1 MPSKDIKTYAYV
13 LRRTNY
19 GEADRILNIITP
31 LGKMSVI
38 AKGVRKEKS
47 KLAGGV
53 EIFSLTELTIHQ
65 GKSEL
70 GIVTSAKMQKYFSNI
85 LADLNKMEFAAMALK
100 KINKMAEQSDNP
112 EHFRIIDQVLN
123 ALNTN
128 IDLGLIEVWFLL
140 NCHKAGGEEI
150 NLYFDANGEKLV
162 PDKKYEWDSME
173 LALVERSGGGISAN
187 EIKMMRLM
195 LASDIVLVASVK
207 DTEAMLPKILQIA
220 RSVNK
225 M

>member
-1 MPSKDIKTYAYV
+1 MPKDIKTYAYV

-53 EIFSLTELTIHQ
+53 EMFSLIELVIHQ
-65 GKSEL
+65 GKSEF
-70 GIVTSAKMQKYFSNI
+70 GVVTSATMKKYFNNI
-85 LADLNKMEFAAMALK
+85 LTDLNKMELAATALK
-100 KINKMAEQSDNP
+100 KINKLSEHSDNP
-112 EHFRIIDQVLN
+112 EHFKIIDQTLN

-128 IDLGLIEVWFLL
+128 IDLSMTEAWLLL

-150 NLYFDANGEKLV
+150 NLYFDADGKKLEPEKT
-162 PDKKYEWDSME
+162 YEWDTME
-173 LALVERSGGGISAN
+173 QALVERAGGSISAN
-187 EIKMMRLM
+187 EIKLMRLM
-195 LASDIVLVASVK
+195 LTSNIGLVAGVK
-207 DTEAMLPKILQIA
+207 NTKEMLPKILTIA

-225 M
+225 I